1 MNKKVLLI
9 NIPTTRG
16 NRDLGA
22 AIASM
27 PPLGQLYIGTF
38 LQQYGYE
45 VQIWDLAVE
54 RMNKQEFIEKISTFS
69 PLIVGISS
77 FYESWSNMINL
88 CEVIKTIFPNI
99 YVAIGGNGATFSYQE
114 ILKDTLADFVLL
126 GEGEYSFFDLCEYL
140 NGNRKDI
147 NTICGLARID
157 NGKVRVSEAKRILTL
172 DNLPFPNRKLI
183 DPNKYTYP
191 YTICTTRGCI
201 GKCKFCS
208 SGAFYGNHIAFRTI
222 DNIIEEIC
230 YMSQEFF
237 MTEFFVI
244 DDTFTINK
252 KRVLSFCEKLSG
264 LKQSFRWF
272 CEARADSVDKELLTA
287 MREVGCFKIQ
297 FGMESGNNE
306 ILKKIGKNTTI
317 EQIEKVV
324 SIAYSL
330 GMQINLSFI
339 IGHADDTIQT
349 VKESFRFAERMRT
362 KYKANVLCSINTPY
376 PGTYNYNHAKQLGIE
391 ILTDKKDFYTM
402 NNCIINTKNLDRL
415 TINELFHDFYLGKY
429 NEIS

>member
-27 PPLGQLYIGTF
+27 PPLGQLYIATY
-38 LQQYGYE
+38 LQQNGYE

-54 RMNKQEFIEKISTFS
+54 RMHKKEFIEKISSLS
-69 PLIVGISS
+69 PLIIGISS

-88 CEVIKTIFPNI
+88 CEVVKTIFPDT

-114 ILKDTLADFVLL
+114 ILMETLADFVLL
-126 GEGEYSFFDLCEYL
+126 GEGEYSFFELCEYL
-140 NGNRKDI
+140 NGNINDI
-147 NTICGLARID
+147 NSISGVARME
-157 NGKVRVSEAKRILTL
+157 NGKIKISDPKRISVL

-230 YMSQEFF
+230 YMSREFF

-252 KRVLSFCEKLSG
+252 KRALSFCEKLSG
-264 LKQSFRWF
+264 LKKSFRWF
-272 CEARADSVDKELLTA
+272 CEARADSVDEELLSA
-287 MREVGCFKIQ
+287 MRKVGCFKIQ

-306 ILKKIGKNTTI
+306 ILKKIGKNITI
-317 EQIEKVV
+317 QQIEKVV
-324 SIAYSL
+324 AIAYSL

-339 IGHADDTIQT
+339 IGHPDDTIQT
-349 VKESFRFAERMRT
+349 IKESFKFAEKMKT

-376 PGTYNYNHAKQLGIE
+376 PGTYNYIHSEQLGIE

-415 TINELFHDFYLGKY
+415 TINKLFHDFHMGTY